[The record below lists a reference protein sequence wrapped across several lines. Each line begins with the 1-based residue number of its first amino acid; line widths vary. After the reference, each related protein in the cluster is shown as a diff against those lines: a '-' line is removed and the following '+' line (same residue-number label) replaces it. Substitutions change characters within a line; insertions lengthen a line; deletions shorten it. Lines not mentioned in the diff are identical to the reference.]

1 LPFLDL
7 RILPLPSHVDVV
19 HFIRYADR
27 YHASPCRSDAGI
39 CGAFRNL
46 AGAWLRFPLP
56 SHNRSTHRHC
66 QVPLNNAVSTPR
78 LAKPLPFDTIQN
90 NAIPLLFLAVQFR
103 GIAYRSMPCRS
114 RSSPSH
120 AMPLPCNSE
129 AILGES
135 PLWPC
140 ITLHP

>member
-1 LPFLDL
+1 MFPAPPVYLLLDFQHFVKNEPGAVYRFLNL
-7 RILPLPSHVDVV
+7 RRLLCVWIDP
-19 HFIRYADR
+19 
-27 YHASPCRSDAGI
+27 HAKTMLLNQTITSVPC
-39 CGAFRNL
+39 
-46 AGAWLRFPLP
+46 
-56 SHNRSTHRHC
+56 HC
-66 QVPLNNAVSTPR
+66 RVALNNAVSTPR
-78 LAKPLPFDTIQN
+78 LSKPLPFDTIQN
-90 NAIPLLFLAVQFR
+90 NAIPSLFLAVQFR

-114 RSSPSH
+114 RSSPSP